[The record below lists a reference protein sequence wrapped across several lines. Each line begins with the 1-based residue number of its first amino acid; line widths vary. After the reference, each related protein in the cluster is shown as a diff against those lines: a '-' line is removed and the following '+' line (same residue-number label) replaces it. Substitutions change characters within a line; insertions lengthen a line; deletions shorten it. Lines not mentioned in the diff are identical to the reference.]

1 MIILGV
7 DPGFSFTGYSIA
19 TQEGNKLRLLDYGV
33 LKLSPSKSLSE
44 RVAIFHDHMAERIV
58 RHKVTAIAL
67 ETSFLGKNAQS
78 FLKLGYLRGILYLL
92 AHKHNAMLF
101 EYAPREVKMA
111 VTGYGGAGKEQIKTL
126 MSRMFPQLV
135 VDKLDLTDAIAVTL
149 CGLWKGPADM
159 RLKQLSEQKAPR
171 T

>member
-33 LKLSPSKSLSE
+33 LKLKPTKSLSE
-44 RVAIFHDHMAERIV
+44 RVGIFHDHMAERIA
-58 RHKVTAIAL
+58 RHHVNAIAL

-92 AHKHNAMLF
+92 ADKHKAELF
-101 EYAPREVKMA
+101 EFAPREVKMA
-111 VTGYGGAGKEQIKTL
+111 VTGYGGAEKEQVCMLITKL
-126 MSRMFPQLV
+126 FPQLN
-135 VDKLDLTDAIAVTL
+135 VDTLDLTDAIAVTL
-149 CGLWKGPADM
+149 CGLWKGPWQ
-159 RLKQLSEQKAPR
+159 KQLAVFNKNA
-171 T
+171 